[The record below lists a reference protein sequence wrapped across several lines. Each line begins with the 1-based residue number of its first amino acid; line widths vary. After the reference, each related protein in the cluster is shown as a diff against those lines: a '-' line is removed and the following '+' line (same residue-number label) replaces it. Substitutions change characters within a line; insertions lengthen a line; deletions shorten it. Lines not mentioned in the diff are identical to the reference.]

1 MNTSHLVD
9 THCHILPGIDD
20 GSTSMEM
27 SVAMARRAV
36 QAGVGTI
43 VATPHRIKGTYD
55 NSFALIT
62 KKVHEL
68 NKELKKKKI
77 PLTILFGAENYSE
90 IDVDFRFS
98 INHKKYFLLEFPVDS
113 YSPFFN
119 DIISDA
125 FKKKVIPVI
134 AHPERNIDIRENPK
148 IVEGLINSGCLLQL
162 DAHSFFERDKDITD
176 YALFLLKNNAY
187 HMIASDAHSPHGYE
201 EFSKA
206 LTIVK
211 KHVQPEKFTELTLT
225 IPGKI
230 ITGEQFVPAKVT
242 FVEKKHTRFGFRVLA
257 GKFFHI

>member
-20 GSTSMEM
+20 GSKSMEM
-27 SVAMARRAV
+27 SVAMAKKAV

-55 NSFALIT
+55 NSLKLIT
-62 KKVHEL
+62 KKVNEL

-77 PLTILFGAENYSE
+77 PITVLFGAENYSE

-113 YSPFFN
+113 YSDYFTT
-119 DIISDA
+119 IIDDA
-125 FKKKVIPVI
+125 IKKGITPVI
-134 AHPERNIDIRENPK
+134 AHPERNVDIRENPK
-148 IVEGLINSGCLLQL
+148 IVERLINRGCLMQL
-162 DAHSFFERDKDITD
+162 DAHSFFEHDTDITD

-187 HMIASDAHSPHGYE
+187 HMIASDSHRPHGYE

-206 LTIVK
+206 LSIVK
-211 KHVQPEKFTELTLT
+211 KKVKPDKFEEITLT

-230 ITGEQFVPAKVT
+230 IKGEKYVPEKVY
-242 FVEKKHTRFGFRVLA
+242 FVEKNHTRFGIRALA
-257 GKFFHI
+257 KKFFHL